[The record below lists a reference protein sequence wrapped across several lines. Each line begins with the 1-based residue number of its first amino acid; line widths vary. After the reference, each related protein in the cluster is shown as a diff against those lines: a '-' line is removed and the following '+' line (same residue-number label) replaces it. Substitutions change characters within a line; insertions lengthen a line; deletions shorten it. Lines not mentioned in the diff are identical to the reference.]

1 MMPPLYAGLV
11 DDASL
16 LPPSPIGLAEAAAKH
31 REHTTAWY
39 SGLIGALLI
48 PASAVGAEPVPRLA
62 AALVGD
68 IPVGALPAM
77 VEKLR
82 AAGMVVEQVEAA
94 VARRGEDPQPG
105 LATLRSF
112 AATETAGAAAIGARS
127 EPGTSG
133 ENGPDRV
140 AGGRAPDLTNGEPGP
155 RRAGGEPGP
164 DRASG
169 LRVWAEIPLSWGLLG
184 ALDAV
189 AEARREGLPL
199 APKFRVGGLAAELFP
214 TPVELAAVI
223 CACRDRDLPFKL
235 AAGLRHATRHTD
247 PETGFTHHGFLN
259 VLVATLLAADGGEV
273 AEVAEALA
281 ATHPVPLVEPA
292 RSHRDD
298 ARPLFAGFG
307 AANVVEPLTELVR
320 LGLVSGGYE

>member
-1 MMPPLYAGLV
+1 MVPPLYAGLV

-16 LPPSPIGLAEAAAKH
+16 LPPSPTGLAEAETKFH
-31 REHTTAWY
+31 EHATAWY
-39 SGLIGALLI
+39 AELVGSLLV
-48 PASAVGAEPVPRLA
+48 PASAVTAEPVPRLG
-62 AALVGD
+62 AALIGD
-68 IPVGALPAM
+68 IPVGALPAT

-82 AAGMVVEQVEAA
+82 AAGMTIQHIEAA

-105 LATLRSF
+105 LALLRSF
-112 AATETAGAAAIGARS
+112 AVQETAQ
-127 EPGTSG
+127 
-133 ENGPDRV
+133 
-140 AGGRAPDLTNGEPGP
+140 
-155 RRAGGEPGP
+155 
-164 DRASG
+164 
-169 LRVWAEIPLSWGLLG
+169 VWAEIPLSWGLIG
-184 ALDAV
+184 ALDTV
-189 AEARREGLPL
+189 AEARAESLPI

-235 AAGLRHATRHTD
+235 AAGMRHATRHTD

-298 ARPLFAGFG
+298 PRPFFAGFG

-320 LGLVSGGYE
+320 LGLINGGYE